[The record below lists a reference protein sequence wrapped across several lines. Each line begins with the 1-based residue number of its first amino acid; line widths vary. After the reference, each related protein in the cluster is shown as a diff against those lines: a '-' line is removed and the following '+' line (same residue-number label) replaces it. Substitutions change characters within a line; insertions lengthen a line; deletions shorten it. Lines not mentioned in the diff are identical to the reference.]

1 MREEEVDA
9 VWWRWVVVDVVGVD
23 VGEIEVVDEEVMEDF
38 LPPADL
44 QVVVVVF
51 GLSYKWH

>member
-1 MREEEVDA
+1 M
-9 VWWRWVVVDVVGVD
+9 VVDVVGVD

-51 GLSYKWH
+51 GLSYK